1 MKKSSKWTKDKCYKI
16 VLKYNNK
23 YDFQRNDGAA
33 LAAMYKNKW
42 LDICSYEFM

>member
-23 YDFQRNDGAA
+23 YDFQRNDGGCIGS
-33 LAAMYKNKW
+33 NV
-42 LDICSYEFM
+42 